1 MFVKGQEQHRTRHDL
16 TVLGSTSALE
26 LVIGV
31 LDMRYYPFV
40 NSRNCGYGT
49 VDLYV
54 TYFQKL
60 SDDQWS
66 RNPPSLL
73 WFIVE

>member
-16 TVLGSTSALE
+16 TVLGSTSALG

-31 LDMRYYPFV
+31 LEMRYYPFV
-40 NSRNCGYGT
+40 NSRNSRFGS
-49 VDLYV
+49 VNLYV

-66 RNPPSLL
+66 LGTL
-73 WFIVE
+73 A